1 MKAFR
6 STGIVGV
13 LLLLTWLGVRFFE
26 PAVEQPF
33 VDSMEPALFRFEKQE
48 VVRIEIQRPEETI
61 VLLETDEGWLLE
73 ESGFEAS
80 RSMVNRVKHQLHDL
94 NARAT
99 VLEQPEEPA
108 LYGLGAQAIQ
118 VRVVMREGGVIEFL
132 AGDPNPSSV
141 SYYIQP
147 LPGERI
153 YTVKKSAVDFYSFTL
168 DEFRERR
175 FASFDAQDV
184 DSIEAELPGKK
195 RVKLI
200 RVSEHLWELVE
211 PVNMRASR
219 DKARSLMGRISG
231 LKAREFTQEIAEGS
245 GSELAIYDLE
255 PPRAKISLSFG
266 SREPLVLRVGRP
278 VSDDPEE
285 ELAYMQL
292 EGEGTIY
299 TARQGLLEEY
309 GQDAESYRLKRFMR
323 MEGSDVVALQVS
335 LKAES
340 EDQPS
345 GEVTLRKGV
354 SSWEW
359 VDGQPVPGSTPERVA
374 TRVAGVRA
382 QDVVSEEPG
391 DLSLYGLDAP
401 IGRTTLATSDGTQRT
416 LLVGGQGEPWLDA
429 EEHSHERFYAKVED
443 EAPVYL
449 VDRGAL
455 SVMQDAVREYSRK
468 SERDEDKAVRRE
480 AIDRALE
487 EAGQ

>member
-6 STGIVGV
+6 SSLIVGV
-13 LLLLTWLGVRFFE
+13 LLLVTWLGIRFLE
-26 PAVEQPF
+26 PKVEQPF

-48 VVRIEIQRPEETI
+48 VVRIEIKRPDETI
-61 VLLETDEGWLLE
+61 VLLETEEGWILE

-99 VLEQPEEPA
+99 VMEEPEEPA
-108 LYGLGAQAIQ
+108 LYGLGPQAIE
-118 VRVVMREGGVIEFL
+118 VKVFMREGETIEFL

-147 LPGERI
+147 LPGGRI

-184 DSIEAELPGKK
+184 DSIEAHLPNEQHL
-195 RVKLI
+195 KLI

-231 LKAREFTQEIAEGS
+231 LKAREFTQEVDAGDQ
-245 GSELAIYDLE
+245 GELAIYDLE
-255 PPRAKISLSFG
+255 PPRASISLSFG
-266 SREPLVLRVGRP
+266 SREPLVLRIGRP
-278 VSDDPEE
+278 VSEDPDE

-292 EGEGTIY
+292 EGEPTVY

-309 GQDAESYRLKRFMR
+309 AQPPESFRLKRFMR
-323 MEGSDVVALQVS
+323 MEGSDVVALRVW
-335 LKAES
+335 LDDHA

-345 GEVTLRKGV
+345 GEVTVKKGV

-359 VDGQPVPGSTPERVA
+359 SDGQPVPGSTPERVA

-382 QDVVSEEPG
+382 EVFVHEAPG
-391 DLSLYGLDAP
+391 DLSLYGLDVPVA
-401 IGRTTLATSDGTQRT
+401 RATLATSDGSQRT
-416 LLVGGQGEPWLDA
+416 LLIGGQGEPWLDS
-429 EEHSHERFYAKVED
+429 EDQPHERYYAKVEE

-449 VDRGAL
+449 VDRGSF
-455 SVMQDAVREYSRK
+455 SVMQDAVREHSRK
-468 SERDEDKAVRRE
+468 AERDEDKAQRRE
-480 AIDRALE
+480 AIDQALE
-487 EAGQ
+487 EVGQ

>member
-1 MKAFR
+1 M
-6 STGIVGV
+6 
-13 LLLLTWLGVRFFE
+13 TWLGVRFFE
-26 PAVEQPF
+26 PVAEPGF

-48 VVRIEIQRPEETI
+48 VVRIEIQRPQETI
-61 VLLETDEGWLLE
+61 VLLETDEGWVLE
-73 ESGFEAS
+73 GSGFEAS

-99 VLEQPEEPA
+99 VLENPEEPA
-108 LYGLGAQAIQ
+108 LYGLGPQAI
-118 VRVVMREGGVIEFL
+118 RVKVFMREGRAIEFL

-184 DSIEAELPGKK
+184 DSIEADLPG
-195 RVKLI
+195 RQHVKLI
-200 RVSEHLWELVE
+200 RVSEYLWELVE
-211 PVNMRASR
+211 PVQMRASR

-231 LKAREFTQEIAEGS
+231 LKAREFTQDLAEGED
-245 GSELAIYDLE
+245 GDLAIYDLE
-255 PPRAKISLSFG
+255 PPRARIMLSFG
-266 SREPLVLRVGRP
+266 SRDPLVLRVGRP
-278 VSDDPEE
+278 VSDDPDE

-292 EGEGTIY
+292 EGEATVY

-309 GQDAESYRLKRFMR
+309 GQEPESYRLKRFMR
-323 MEGSDVVALQVS
+323 MEGSDVVALQV
-335 LKAES
+335 LLEAES
-340 EDQPS
+340 EDRPS

-374 TRVAGVRA
+374 TRVAAVRA
-382 QDVVSEEPG
+382 DAFVDEGPG

-401 IGRTTLATSDGTQRT
+401 LGKVTLATSDGTQRT
-416 LLVGGQGEPWLDA
+416 LLVGGQGEPWLDND
-429 EEHSHERFYAKVED
+429 ENPHERFYAKIED
-443 EAPVYL
+443 EPTVYL

-468 SERDEDKAVRRE
+468 ADRDEDKAERRE
-480 AIDRALE
+480 AIDRALDG
-487 EAGQ
+487 AGQ